1 MTLRAARARW
11 RVGARLARRQTRR
24 SLGSSILI
32 ASLIAL
38 PVAGLVGAAAVFT
51 STIPTGE
58 QLLDS
63 RLGQNEARL
72 TIAYGPDPSL
82 RQSPTQPD
90 WWEIDQDE
98 MGGEPTYPA
107 KDPITDP
114 ASFLPSGTTVIRIDQ
129 ATVAARTSAGVA
141 PISAIVGPVGDA
153 AFAGRYDVVAGR
165 AATGPTEAM
174 ATAGALD
181 RLGIELGDE
190 LHLVEPTRTLRVT
203 GLLDV
208 VDQADRV
215 TTLALPAE
223 AVEPD
228 EMQGTTAWYLPDLA
242 LTWPQIQRLNPEGIV
257 ALSRTVALDPPI
269 TGTNLDQPL
278 VNIWSTLGAMLIIGG
293 IAAAFLGYQVVLLAG
308 AAFAVGARRQQR
320 ALATIAS
327 VGATPRDLRRIVVLQ
342 GLVLGTIGAL
352 VGTGLGIAG
361 AAITL
366 RVLDD
371 GNRTTFWSFVVNPWI
386 TAAIVVF
393 AIVMGIGSALLP
405 ARAAGKTDVLRA
417 LRGARRPQ
425 VPRASRPI
433 WGSIL
438 LLAGIGITVAC
449 VPAVLAVQATPTLP
463 YDSALRWLPQI
474 GLVVGPVLAQIG
486 IITAGHWILA
496 WLSRPLSKL
505 GLAARIASR
514 DAAANASRSV
524 PALASIA
531 AAVLLAVF
539 AVAMVGT
546 NVGAQARQYVYLA
559 PEGSLAVQVFGE
571 DTDEAT
577 RTVEQSVNDAVGAT
591 DPTATGTVWAS
602 SEYWTL
608 AESGRGDSTVP
619 VAVRRTSE
627 LCPFDADS
635 PDRIVV
641 DSVSCS
647 PANGN
652 PSLTLFATD
661 VEDLPALL
669 GFTPSASALKV
680 FASGGAI
687 VTDSAYD
694 HGGEVRIGTWT
705 AQELSDGKN
714 PPFLEGD
721 KLTAGAV
728 TSVHAVVQET
738 TQRYLYPVLVSHE
751 TAAELGMTE
760 RLSMLVANYDSAAS
774 VAEAEAINARAIG
787 LDNTGFSASP
797 VNGPASPWLAIW
809 LILAATGVLMLGA
822 SAVALGLARIDG
834 RADDA
839 TLAAVGAPR
848 GLRRRISFWQGL
860 VIAGVGAASGTLAG
874 LLPAGAITALSG
886 SALYSL
892 RPEDIPWWPIAGIAL
907 GLPLIVALVNGAT
920 SRRAPV
926 LARRTPIA

>member
-11 RVGARLARRQTRR
+11 RVGARLARRQARR

-32 ASLIAL
+32 AALIAL

-51 STIPTGE
+51 STIPTDE
-58 QLLDS
+58 QFVDA
-63 RLGQNEARL
+63 RLGQNQTRL
-72 TIAYGPDPSL
+72 EIAHGPDPSF
-82 RQSPTQPD
+82 RQSPTQPNSWD
-90 WWEIDQDE
+90 IDQDE
-98 MGGEPTYPA
+98 MGGEPTHPA

-114 ASFLPSGTTVIRIDQ
+114 TPFLPSGTTVLRIDE
-129 ATVAARTSAGVA
+129 ATVAARTSSGVA

-165 AATGPTEAM
+165 AATGATEAM

-190 LHLVEPTRTLRVT
+190 LRLVDPTRTLRVT
-203 GLLDV
+203 GLVDI
-208 VDQADRV
+208 VDQPNRAA
-215 TTLALPAE
+215 TLALPAA

-228 EMQGTTAWYLPDLA
+228 EMQGITAWYLPDLA

-257 ALSRTVALDPPI
+257 ALSRPVALDPPV
-269 TGTNLDQPL
+269 TGTLLDQPL
-278 VNIWSTLGAMLIIGG
+278 VNVWSSLGAMLIIGG

-320 ALATIAS
+320 ALATVAS

-352 VGTGLGIAG
+352 IGTGLGIAG

-366 RVLDD
+366 RLLDD
-371 GNRTTFWSFVVNPWI
+371 GNRTTFWSFVVNPWV

-393 AIVMGIGSALLP
+393 AIVMGVGSALLP
-405 ARAAGKTDVLRA
+405 ARAAGKTDVLQA

-438 LLAGIGITVAC
+438 LVAGIGITLVC
-449 VPAVLAVQATPTLP
+449 VPAILAVQAMPTLP
-463 YDSALRWLPQI
+463 HDSALRWLPQV

-486 IITAGHWILA
+486 IIMAAHWILA

-546 NVGAQARQYVYLA
+546 NVGAQARTYLYLA

-571 DTDEAT
+571 DTGETT
-577 RTVEQSVNDAVGAT
+577 RTIAQSVNDAVGAT
-591 DPTATGTVWAS
+591 DPTVTAAVWAS

-608 AESGRGDSTVP
+608 AESGRENSPVP
-619 VAVRRTSE
+619 VALRRASE
-627 LCPFDADS
+627 LCPVDADA
-635 PDRIVV
+635 PDRTVI
-641 DSVSCS
+641 DSTSCS

-652 PSLTLFATD
+652 PASTLFATD
-661 VEDLPALL
+661 AKDLPVLL
-669 GFTPSASALKV
+669 GFTPSPAALRA
-680 FASGGAI
+680 FAAGGAI

-694 HGGEVRIGTWT
+694 QGGQVRVGTWT
-705 AQELSDGKN
+705 AKQLSDGKS

-721 KLTAGAV
+721 KVTAGEV
-728 TSVHAVVQET
+728 TSIPAVVQET
-738 TQRYLYPVLVSHE
+738 AQRYQYPVLVSHE

-760 RLSMLVANYDSAAS
+760 RLSMVVADYESAAS
-774 VAEAEAINARAIG
+774 AAEAEAVNARAIG

-797 VNGPASPWLAIW
+797 VTGPASPWLAIW

-848 GLRRRISFWQGL
+848 GLRRQISFWQGL

-886 SALYSL
+886 SASYSL
-892 RPEDIPWWPIAGIAL
+892 RLEDIPWWPIAGIAL
-907 GLPLIVALVNGAT
+907 GLPLLVALVNGLT
-920 SRRAPV
+920 SRRTPV

>member
-352 VGTGLGIAG
+352 VGRGLGIAG

-449 VPAVLAVQATPTLP
+449 VPAILAVQATPTLP

-474 GLVVGPVLAQIG
+474 GLVVGPVFAQIG

-577 RTVEQSVNDAVGAT
+577 RTVERSVNDAVGAT

-751 TAAELGMTE
+751 TAAELRMTE